1 MGCKVSPLVLF
12 LIKHPIPDTSAFHT
26 DLHTSMDRMTFPNSP
41 PSSSSFSRL
50 LLARKPVPTH
60 RKRQIRVHLSLYGTP
75 RFPTHKVN
83 HHLSVS
89 CRTNAKLMYQ
99 ESIWR
104 TSSLYT
110 FSPYSGLI
118 ASHEVET
125 IRPLPG
131 EGVSEWLMN
140 HLLGWTSRQNEGLA
154 PCPRAVP
161 VRLDN

>member
-1 MGCKVSPLVLF
+1 
-12 LIKHPIPDTSAFHT
+12 
-26 DLHTSMDRMTFPNSP
+26 MDRMTFSP
-41 PSSSSFSRL
+41 APTSSSSTLSRL
-50 LLARKPVPTH
+50 MLNRKPIPAH
-60 RKRQIRVHLSLYGTP
+60 RQKQVRVSLSLYGTP
-75 RFPTHKVN
+75 RFPPHKVSPVTS
-83 HHLSVS
+83 LIYQ
-89 CRTNAKLMYQ
+89 RTVIEPKQ

-110 FSPYSGLI
+110 FSPHSGLI

-140 HLLGWTSRQNEGLA
+140 RLLGWTSRQNEGLA

-161 VRLDN
+161 VRVESWDKMTKGDGSERGN

>member
-1 MGCKVSPLVLF
+1 
-12 LIKHPIPDTSAFHT
+12 
-26 DLHTSMDRMTFPNSP
+26 MDRMTFSP
-41 PSSSSFSRL
+41 APTSSSSALSRL
-50 LLARKPVPTH
+50 MLARKPIPAH
-60 RKRQIRVHLSLYGTP
+60 RQKQIRVSLSLYGTP
-75 RFPTHKVN
+75 RFPPHKVRP
-83 HHLSVS
+83 SPSYYTV
-89 CRTNAKLMYQ
+89 ADKQ

-140 HLLGWTSRQNEGLA
+140 RLLGWTSRQNEGLA
-154 PCPRAVP
+154 HCPRAVP
-161 VRLDN
+161 IREDAWEKTKSENGSGN